1 MAAQRQRLRGAP
13 MRGVP
18 HRFGLGRNEGV
29 TGHDPAAVA
38 HDEGRGIDL
47 PADLDRRADQTGR
60 HRVAVRVHLDERL
73 GAVHVAG
80 LHVGGVPAVRG
91 EALQQPT
98 LHDQPVVGFLA
109 RHAMGPG
116 VDPLLEP
123 RSDPPVELGD
133 IGGRVEAHL
142 FEERFLQHPVRALD
156 LALAFRVAE
165 GKIKRHDEQTQ
176 RSPVVALPKPVVV
189 ACCAALTVGAGAAI
203 AGASASPPSK
213 ISISSDERASVE
225 RNTKD
230 SLAVSIRQLPD
241 GMRIPVTD
249 ADVNNLK
256 RIEETLQT
264 GNDASVG
271 KSVGELRKL
280 RDAPEV
286 ARTTAGFL
294 ALVEKEDVELGDVSV
309 QVLLVADDP
318 MADITPYCAA
328 NAQQIRRVRG
338 RNSAAVG
345 LSGGDAIGRD
355 RESAIACIRLKKGSR
370 SCCRDSR
377 RFKTRAGT
385 T

>member
-1 MAAQRQRLRGAP
+1 M
-13 MRGVP
+13 
-18 HRFGLGRNEGV
+18 E
-29 TGHDPAAVA
+29 
-38 HDEGRGIDL
+38 
-47 PADLDRRADQTGR
+47 
-60 HRVAVRVHLDERL
+60 ERL
-73 GAVHVAG
+73 
-80 LHVGGVPAVRG
+80 
-91 EALQQPT
+91 LQI
-98 LHDQPVVGFLA
+98 A
-109 RHAMGPG
+109 
-116 VDPLLEP
+116 
-123 RSDPPVELGD
+123 
-133 IGGRVEAHL
+133 
-142 FEERFLQHPVRALD
+142 ERPLD

-271 KSVGELRKL
+271 KSVGELRKR